1 MQTLNSMLNF
11 EKMPDAVL
19 FTRSKFDV
27 VLMHRLGTRRLEAP
41 LVVVILLTMSCN
53 YQQPQVEVGGCRN
66 SKGCVPVVPGGCCE
80 YAPSSGNST
89 SKHYCGC

>member
-11 EKMPDAVL
+11 ETMPDAVL

-41 LVVVILLTMSCN
+41 LVVVILLTMSCKYN
-53 YQQPQVEVGGCRN
+53 IVVEFIFNNHRWR
-66 SKGCVPVVPGGCCE
+66 
-80 YAPSSGNST
+80 
-89 SKHYCGC
+89 